1 MGGDQH
7 GFRPAD
13 FIAGKRV
20 VHHHHGHPD
29 FRGDPAKYQAKY
41 AAKGRTKLLVSTPD
55 LLKLLPGAVWQ
66 PNIVP
71 INDPCLLPM
80 RGEKPLPVRLA
91 HSPTRKDLKNTDAL
105 LAAVA
110 ALQDRGVPLALQLI
124 ENKTHKEC
132 LRIKRRS
139 HLVFDH
145 LQGYF
150 GISSLEALSQ
160 GLCVIAGLDEWNRRH
175 VLDFTGAGE
184 LPWFLSSLGTLERD
198 LERLTLDH
206 DLRQDYGRRARDFME
221 RYWTEQVLA
230 AALIR
235 FYES

>member
-1 MGGDQH
+1 
-7 GFRPAD
+7 
-13 FIAGKRV
+13 
-20 VHHHHGHPD
+20 
-29 FRGDPAKYQAKY
+29 
-41 AAKGRTKLLVSTPD
+41 
-55 LLKLLPGAVWQ
+55 
-66 PNIVP
+66 
-71 INDPCLLPM
+71 M